1 MIGKSRTLLSP
12 LFGLAVL
19 LCALFATPQA
29 YAVTIERVLSLG
41 GIEAWLVRDNTNPI
55 ITMRFAFRGGAALD
69 PVGREGLAN
78 MVSTLLDE
86 GAGDLDSKIFQGR
99 LEDLVITLRFDAGRD
114 NFGGRLRTLVE
125 NKATAFELLTLALTR
140 PRFDAEPLERIR
152 SQIFSSLRQEAEDP
166 NTIAGKTLFKTLFP
180 AHPYGRPVDGTLKSV
195 AAITQTDLKGFVKRR
210 LAKDN
215 LAIGVVGDITAEAL
229 KTVLDKTFGGLPAKA
244 WAWAIPEA
252 VLKGQGRTVVVTKPA
267 PQSAIVFADKGPK
280 RQDPDFY
287 AAYVMNHVLGG
298 GGFTSRLYN
307 TVREKRGLAYSV
319 YSALHPLDRAGL
331 IFGGAGTA
339 NKSVSE
345 TIAVMRGE
353 WTRMATQGMSEKELA
368 DAKTFLT
375 GSYPLSFTSSDR
387 IASMLIGIQMDNL
400 GIDYPDRRNGLIEAV
415 TLDDVNRLAKEL
427 LRPDQLTVVV
437 VGRPDG
443 VKSTN

>member
-1 MIGKSRTLLSP
+1 MIGKSRTLLAP

-19 LCALFATPQA
+19 LCVLFATPQA

-69 PVGREGLAN
+69 PEGREGLAN

-180 AHPYGRPVDGTLKSV
+180 AHPYGRPVDGTLESV

-252 VLKGQGRTVVVTKPA
+252 VIKGQGRTVVVTKPA

>member
-1 MIGKSRTLLSP
+1 MIGKSRTLLAP

-19 LCALFATPQA
+19 LCVLFATPQA
-29 YAVTIERVLSLG
+29 YAVTIERVLSQG
-41 GIEAWLVRDNTNPI
+41 GIEAWLVRDHTNPI

-69 PVGREGLAN
+69 PEGREGLAN

-86 GAGDLDSKIFQGR
+86 GGGDLDSKIFQGR

-180 AHPYGRPVDGTLKSV
+180 AHPYGRPVDGTLESV

-244 WAWAIPEA
+244 WDWAIPEA
-252 VLKGQGRTVVVTKPA
+252 ALKGQGRTVVVTKPA

-368 DAKTFLT
+368 DAKNFLT

-415 TLDDVNRLAKEL
+415 TLDDVNRLAKDL

>member
-1 MIGKSRTLLSP
+1 MIGKSRTLLAP

-19 LCALFATPQA
+19 LCVLFATPQA

-41 GIEAWLVRDNTNPI
+41 GIEAWLVRDHTNPI

-69 PVGREGLAN
+69 PEGREGLAN

-180 AHPYGRPVDGTLKSV
+180 AHPYGRPVDGTLESV
-195 AAITQTDLKGFVKRR
+195 ATITQTDLKGFVKRR

-215 LAIGVVGDITAEAL
+215 LAIGVVGDITAETL

>member
-1 MIGKSRTLLSP
+1 MTGKSRTLLAP

-19 LCALFATPQA
+19 LCVLFATPQA

-41 GIEAWLVRDNTNPI
+41 GIEAWLVQDHTNPI

-69 PVGREGLAN
+69 PEGREGLAN

-152 SQIFSSLRQEAEDP
+152 SQIFSSLRQEAEAP

-180 AHPYGRPVDGTLKSV
+180 AHPYGRPVDGTLESV

-215 LAIGVVGDITAEAL
+215 LAIGVVGDITAKAL

-252 VLKGQGRTVVVTKPA
+252 VLKGQGRTTVVTKPA

-387 IASMLIGIQMDNL
+387 IASMLTGIQMDNL